1 MWDPE
6 QCEFLKMHKFIKT
19 TYQGHSLYLQL
30 SLNNFNGFTN
40 NRITYTDIEFINKTF
55 AFSDYLH
62 ERFNFK
68 EQEISD
74 IYSPI
79 IIAMSNIGI
88 FDSLRQSLTMS
99 VNDIPKDSSMVLILE
114 PVLMSNDQCISI
126 KWGIRQI
133 MLTNGVRED
142 FEN

>member
-1 MWDPE
+1 
-6 QCEFLKMHKFIKT
+6 
-19 TYQGHSLYLQL
+19 
-30 SLNNFNGFTN
+30 
-40 NRITYTDIEFINKTF
+40 
-55 AFSDYLH
+55 
-62 ERFNFK
+62 
-68 EQEISD
+68 
-74 IYSPI
+74 
-79 IIAMSNIGI
+79 MSNIGI